1 MPKATLDNG
10 SLIPISDC
18 YIIIPIDGRGRSGL
32 SEGENEIKIT
42 LDILPDI
49 SDSKSAN
56 YNDETVIGRSSPLK
70 TYSNSDNRSITMQ
83 LHFIVSKPSDV
94 TENLQKL
101 RAIQS
106 AVYPRDGANGAP
118 FIPPPVCRIKCG
130 SLLSAQG
137 DICVILKQY
146 SVKFPTEVAWN
157 ENYFTPMKFD
167 VDTTWDVVYA
177 SSDLPG
183 QERIF
188 GLGV

>member
-1 MPKATLDNG
+1 
-10 SLIPISDC
+10 
-18 YIIIPIDGRGRSGL
+18 
-32 SEGENEIKIT
+32 
-42 LDILPDI
+42 
-49 SDSKSAN
+49 
-56 YNDETVIGRSSPLK
+56 
-70 TYSNSDNRSITMQ
+70 MQ

-94 TENLQKL
+94 AENLQKL

-137 DICVILKQY
+137 EVCVILKQY

-167 VDTTWDVVYA
+167 VDTTWEVVYA